1 MKILNSRFFG
11 RIKLYR
17 EINILVYGKKKRE
30 KIKQMAKTKILVEKK
45 LFKFKI
51 S

>member
-1 MKILNSRFFG
+1 MA
-11 RIKLYR
+11 
-17 EINILVYGKKKRE
+17 KKKKKE